1 LAELE
6 NCVPD
11 FNQFR
16 SPICLPTGK
25 LIHTLSILCIIHLYN
40 SYSATHQHG
49 SGECCHIHG
58 WGKTAS
64 NQLQLDQFIALDK
77 QKMAEDPAY
86 KSIYPKGE
94 ETELFPSEM
103 QATANYIQIDDV
115 CKTHY
120 SKLYKYDYFFR
131 NNFKRIKS
139 VIQ

>member
-1 LAELE
+1 MSSYWYINL
-6 NCVPD
+6 
-11 FNQFR
+11 FNIN
-16 SPICLPTGK
+16 SLYD
-25 LIHTLSILCIIHLYN
+25 LSYVIHN

-103 QATANYIQIDDV
+103 QATANYIQTDDV

-120 SKLYKYDYFFR
+120 SKLYK
-131 NNFKRIKS
+131 
-139 VIQ
+139 

>member
-1 LAELE
+1 M
-6 NCVPD
+6 
-11 FNQFR
+11 
-16 SPICLPTGK
+16 
-25 LIHTLSILCIIHLYN
+25 N

-77 QKMAEDPAY
+77 QKMAEDPTY

-103 QATANYIQIDDV
+103 QATANYIQTDDI

-120 SKLYKYDYFFR
+120 SKLYKYVFFK
-131 NNFKRIKS
+131 NDVWN
-139 VIQ
+139 